1 MGPDTGTENS
11 RPRDGAPERTAR
23 RFRILVI
30 RQPSFLAQTP
40 PVTQSRRNFLKT
52 AAAAAADPGDPAVRA
67 LILPLAAGRP
77 LMEEFFTYQFIIWVW
92 PILGAVG
99 LGMAAYFTRRF
110 VRAQEKGVEHQL
122 ELTDLRRRIELI
134 EEALEASQR
143 DVLRLETAQEF
154 TNRLLTERVQ
164 SSL

>member
-1 MGPDTGTENS
+1 
-11 RPRDGAPERTAR
+11 
-23 RFRILVI
+23 
-30 RQPSFLAQTP
+30 
-40 PVTQSRRNFLKT
+40 
-52 AAAAAADPGDPAVRA
+52 
-67 LILPLAAGRP
+67 
-77 LMEEFFTYQFIIWVW
+77 MEEFFTYQFIIWVW
-92 PILGAVG
+92 PILGAAG